1 MAGATTQQLI
11 SFKLGGINGAARGHE
26 RALGDRGSRWARQRR
41 LERHLKQS
49 MRQVLC
55 MACGCSPT
63 RSERACLGTLVSTA
77 YGPPARPSVLQKSV
91 SMSVFYGC
99 VWVALFAARV
109 GEHG

>member
-1 MAGATTQQLI
+1 MNERSATEA
-11 SFKLGGINGAARGHE
+11 AARLDSG
-26 RALGDRGSRWARQRR
+26 GWSGIS
-41 LERHLKQS
+41 S
-49 MRQVLC
+49 TPMRQVLC

-99 VWVALFAARV
+99 VWVALFAAGV
-109 GEHG
+109 GEQGRPDSKSEFVVTFHMPQPIM